1 MLRIDNRTLE
11 MSMVQGDTGPFTVG
25 INNVTLSDGDII
37 NFSVKSDLSP
47 ATPYSIQKEISSFN
61 TDGKAE
67 VIIEPDD
74 TKNLDIGQYYYDIE
88 WTTSSGEVNTLMP
101 NGYASFVLKVG
112 VTNE

>member
-25 INNVTLSDGDII
+25 INNTKLEDGDII
-37 NFSVKSDLSP
+37 NFSVKSSLSP
-47 ATPYSIQKEISSFN
+47 NTPYSIQKKVSSFN
-61 TDGKAE
+61 ANGKAE
-67 VIIEPDD
+67 IIIEPDD
-74 TKNLDIGQYYYDIE
+74 TKDLDIGEYYYDIE